1 MLKRYVIIQSLRGY
15 YCFIDRT
22 AKLHSIGYSD
32 SLIECLSNPLVSNW
46 GIGGGTGIFNAVIRD
61 EHPKNGYTIIY
72 NSDTYPSIETTP
84 ELFV

>member
-1 MLKRYVIIQSLRGY
+1 MLKRYVIIQNLRGR

-32 SLIECLSNPLVSNW
+32 SLIECLSSPLASNW
-46 GIGGGTGIFNAVIRD
+46 GIRGGTGIINAVMHD
-61 EHPKNGYTIIY
+61 DYPSNSYTVVY

-84 ELFV
+84 ELFL